1 MNHPSTRHKLYL
13 LIAAFAALPALPA
26 ERDTTPGSPFIDI
39 TAASGLDFV
48 HFNGMSGELYYA
60 EMMGSGAA
68 LFDYDNDGDLD
79 IYLVQGAMLGAGK
92 KISAATFPPQH
103 ELPLTDRLYRN
114 DSGDDGSDLVRF
126 TDVTKAAGIL
136 ASAYGMGVA
145 TGDFDNDGHIDL
157 YISNFGPNQLLHNNG
172 DGTFTDVTAAAGVG
186 DSAWS
191 VSSSFFDYDGDGL
204 LDIYVGNYVDY
215 TIAGNKPCR
224 STTSA
229 RDYCS
234 PKVYRPQAD
243 TLFRNLGDG
252 SFADVSRAT
261 GIREVSG
268 GALGVVAA
276 DFNGDM
282 AVDIYVANDGVPNQ
296 LWIND
301 GEGRFHDE
309 AYLSGVAVNMDGAP
323 EASMGVAVADFDGD
337 GDMDLLMTH
346 LARETNTLYV
356 NDGSGWFE
364 DRTATAGLAGA
375 SFAYTGFGTVWLD
388 FENDGWLDLFV
399 ANGAVTR
406 NQELVDRGDPY
417 PLGQKN
423 QLFVNFGNARFK
435 LFEFADG
442 PVFGMAEVSRGVASG
457 DIDNDG
463 DIDLLVMNNAGPA
476 RLLLNQAGNHA
487 GWIGFRLTDADGRV
501 DQLGALVSLSDSVG
515 NVRLG
520 RTATDGSYASASD
533 PRLVF
538 GLGKKE
544 SARYR
549 VDVVWPDRQRE
560 HWSGLDAGRYHT
572 LRKGSGAGGE

>member
-1 MNHPSTRHKLYL
+1 MNHSSARTKAYLL
-13 LIAAFAALPALPA
+13 LIAPAIMAASWA
-26 ERDTTPGSPFIDI
+26 ERDAKADAPFVDI
-39 TAASGLDFV
+39 TAESGLDFV

-79 IYLVQGAMLGAGK
+79 IYLVQGAMLGPNK
-92 KISAATFPPQH
+92 KISEATFAPEHDP
-103 ELPLTDRLYRN
+103 PLTDRLYRN
-114 DSGDDGSDLVRF
+114 DSGDGESDRVRF
-126 TDVTKAAGIL
+126 TDVTKEAGIL

-145 TGDFDNDGHIDL
+145 AGDFDNDGHVDL

-172 DGTFTDVTAAAGVG
+172 DGTFSDVTEAAGVG

-191 VSSSFFDYDGDGL
+191 VSSSFVDYDSDGL

-234 PKVYRPQAD
+234 PKVYRPQND
-243 TLFRNLGDG
+243 TLYRNLGDG
-252 SFADVSRAT
+252 GFADVSRMA
-261 GIREVSG
+261 GIHEVTG

-276 DFNGDM
+276 DFNGDL
-282 AVDIYVANDGVPNQ
+282 AIDIYVANDGVPNQ

-301 GEGRFHDE
+301 GDGRFRDE

-323 EASMGVAVADFDGD
+323 EASMGVAAADFDGD

-346 LARETNTLYV
+346 LARETSTLYV

-364 DRTATAGLAGA
+364 DRTATAGLAGP

-388 FENDGWLDLFV
+388 YDNDGWLDLFV

-417 PLGQKN
+417 PLGQAN
-423 QLFVNFGNARFK
+423 QLFVNLGNAQFK
-435 LFEFADG
+435 LVDVADD
-442 PVFGMAEVSRGVASG
+442 PIFRVTEVSRGVASG

-463 DIDLLVMNNAGPA
+463 DVDLLLTNNAGRA
-476 RLLLNQAGNHA
+476 RLLLNQSGNQA
-487 GWIGFRLTDADGRV
+487 RWIGFRLTDAGGLV
-501 DQLGALVSLSDSVG
+501 DRLGALVSLSDNHG
-515 NVRLG
+515 MTQHA
-520 RTATDGSYASASD
+520 RTGTDGSYASASD
-533 PRLVF
+533 PRLIF
-538 GLGKKE
+538 GLGQKE
-544 SARYR
+544 RGKYS
-549 VDVVWPDRQRE
+549 VVVVWPDRQRE
-560 HWSGLDAGRYHT
+560 NWSGLDAGRYHT
-572 LRKGSGAGGE
+572 LRKGSGDSSE

>member
-1 MNHPSTRHKLYL
+1 MNHPGTKSKLYL
-13 LIAAFAALPALPA
+13 LLVVFTAVTASSA
-26 ERDTTPGSPFIDI
+26 EPDTAKAKPFVDI
-39 TAASGLDFV
+39 TVASGLDFV

-79 IYLVQGAMLGAGK
+79 IYLVQGAMLGADK
-92 KISAATFPPQH
+92 KIAAATFPPQH

-114 DSGDDGSDLVRF
+114 DSGDGGSDRLRF
-126 TDVTKAAGIL
+126 TDVTQQAGIF
-136 ASAYGMGVA
+136 APAYGMGVA
-145 TGDFDNDGHIDL
+145 TGDFDNDGYVDL

-172 DGTFTDVTAAAGVG
+172 DGTFSDVTAAAGVG
-186 DSAWS
+186 DPAWS
-191 VSSSFFDYDGDGL
+191 VSSSFVDYDGDGL

-234 PKVYRPQAD
+234 PKVYRPQHD
-243 TLFRNLGDG
+243 TLYRNLGDG
-252 SFADVSRAT
+252 RFADVSRAA
-261 GIREVSG
+261 GIHAVTG

-276 DFNGDM
+276 DFNGDL
-282 AVDIYVANDGVPNQ
+282 AIDIYVANDGVPNQ

-323 EASMGVAVADFDGD
+323 EASMGVAAADFDGD

-346 LARETNTLYV
+346 LARETNMLYV

-375 SFAYTGFGTVWLD
+375 SFAFTGFGTVWID
-388 FENDGWLDLFV
+388 YDNDGWLDLFV

-406 NQELVDRGDPY
+406 KQEWVDRGDPY
-417 PLGQKN
+417 PLGQAN
-423 QLFVNFGNARFK
+423 QLFVNLGNARFK
-435 LFEFADG
+435 LFELADD
-442 PVFGMAEVSRGVASG
+442 PVFDVAEISRGVAAG

-463 DIDLLVMNNAGPA
+463 DIDLLVANNAGPA

-487 GWIGFRLTDADGRV
+487 GWIGFRLTDAGGRV
-501 DQLGALVSLSDSVG
+501 DQLGALVSISGGDG
-515 NVRLG
+515 KIRLG
-520 RTATDGSYASASD
+520 RTGTDGSYASASD
-533 PRLVF
+533 PRVVF

-544 SARYR
+544 PGKYR

-560 HWSGLDAGRYHT
+560 HWNGLDAGRYHT
-572 LRKGSGAGGE
+572 LRKGGGASGE